1 MNKYLEQKVC
11 VIIKDKLRARG
22 ILASVDDHDI
32 VLHHF
37 SLYPIDDTLHD
48 IEKCVHYD
56 GNDDEK
62 DILIIPRCNVLT
74 MVHVD

>member
-1 MNKYLEQKVC
+1 MEAYLKKRVC

-22 ILASVDDHDI
+22 ILSSVDQNDI

-37 SLYPIDDTLHD
+37 SLYPIDNSLHD
-48 IEKCVHYD
+48 IPECVHYD

-62 DILIIPRCNVLT
+62 DVLIIPRVNILS